1 MTMGPVDH
9 LRRSLA
15 NPVCLALDV
24 PDWERARTILDL
36 LEPRPGM
43 VKIGPVLYMREGRR
57 VSEWLEKANRHVF
70 LDFKWHDIPH
80 TVGEAIAGIP
90 GHAVRLITVH
100 AQGGARM
107 IAAARDAA
115 ERKSPDRPLVVAVT
129 LLTHL
134 DSTELEKLGVGN
146 RWNEVKKLGS
156 VALASGA
163 DGLVMA
169 PGDLPQAREEW
180 GPAPFLVTPGIRFE
194 TSVSARPSTE
204 DQVLAETPGTALK
217 KGSDLLVVGRPI
229 LESPQPSMVLE
240 ALIRISRSF

>member
-1 MTMGPVDH
+1 MDPVAH
-9 LRRSLA
+9 LRRSLS

-24 PDWERARTILDL
+24 PDWDRGRALLDL

-57 VSEWLEKANRHVF
+57 VSEWLEKVNRPVF

-80 TVGEAIAGIP
+80 TISEAISGIP

-100 AQGGARM
+100 SQGGARM
-107 IAAARDAA
+107 IASAREAV
-115 ERKSPDRPLVVAVT
+115 ERKTPDRPLVVAVT

-134 DSTELEKLGVGN
+134 DAKELEKLGIDE
-146 RWNEVKKLGS
+146 RWKAVKKLGS
-156 VALASGA
+156 VALAAGA

-169 PGDLPQAREEW
+169 PGDLVQAREEW
-180 GPAPFLVTPGIRFE
+180 GPDPFFVTPGIRFE
-194 TSVSARPSTE
+194 RPASAQKSTE
-204 DQVLAETPGTALK
+204 DQVLAETPETALK

-229 LESPQPSMVLE
+229 LESPQPSEVLE
-240 ALIRISRSF
+240 ALIRMSRTF